1 MNMTDIN
8 TFIPSFGD
16 FMVYCKESDI
26 EKDLFLEIVFEFLN
40 KPKEYNNKEIIIKY
54 LSEKLDM
61 NSYIQLINRMKL

>member
-1 MNMTDIN
+1 MTDIN
-8 TFIPSFGD
+8 TFIPSVVD
-16 FMVYCKESDI
+16 FMSYSSERDI

-61 NSYIQLINRMKL
+61 NSYIQLISRMKL

>member
-1 MNMTDIN
+1 MTDIN

-40 KPKEYNNKEIIIKY
+40 KPKEYNNKEIIIEY

>member
-1 MNMTDIN
+1 MTDIN

>member
-1 MNMTDIN
+1 MTDIN

-61 NSYIQLINRMKL
+61 NSYIQLISRMKL

>member
-1 MNMTDIN
+1 
-8 TFIPSFGD
+8 
-16 FMVYCKESDI
+16 MVYCKESDI